1 MKQEIDAKLPAIQ
14 TEYARSIVQQL
25 LNLDVEARPSMKQ
38 LKQVLDENYYIEL
51 GIEEH
56 EDSFGEVDVCE
67 EKSITMMRADDIS
80 LSKAAKVAPRD
91 TKVNMQRSLF
101 ESEKFDISGEE
112 PPAKPQKSPPRQP
125 INEPLGNTSVLGI
138 PFGDTGGEDEEE
150 EEEEEEEDNRFIH
163 SAYILLGWHCVEFK
177 SINWACK
184 LL

>member
-25 LNLDVEARPSMKQ
+25 LNLDAEARPSMMQ

-56 EDSFGEVDVCE
+56 EDSFGEMDVCE

-91 TKVNMQRSLF
+91 TKVNMERSLF
-101 ESEKFDISGEE
+101 ESEKFDISGDE
-112 PPAKPQKSPPRQP
+112 PPAKPPALEAFAAIQP
-125 INEPLGNTSVLGI
+125 VGGHHRTSYRLGNFLHH
-138 PFGDTGGEDEEE
+138 
-150 EEEEEEEDNRFIH
+150 IH
-163 SAYILLGWHCVEFK
+163 NSSC
-177 SINWACK
+177 
-184 LL
+184 